1 MTEIEREIVLPAG
14 PDEVWEAVTDPGQL
28 GDWFGADVDGD
39 LEPGEVVRFRS
50 PDGTERRALTE
61 TVDPPK
67 RLAFRWLPE
76 EGRSGSR
83 VEIELDEV
91 AHGTRL
97 RIVETLIDAAVDPVP
112 HIGFRPL
119 ARV

>member
-1 MTEIEREIVLPAG
+1 VTEIEREVVLPAP
-14 PDEVWEAVTDPGQL
+14 PDEVWDVVTEHMD
-28 GDWFGADVDGD
+28 DWFGAEPTGD
-39 LEPGEVVRFRS
+39 LSPGEVAHFVA

-61 TVDPPK
+61 TMEPPR

-83 VEIELDEV
+83 VEIEIDEV
-91 AHGTRL
+91 EDGSRL
-97 RIVETLIDAAVDPVP
+97 RITETLVDAAVDPVP